1 MVYFDIVITSENRL
15 KGEKK
20 AYLFDD
26 VVRLQFKNEDEY
38 FKFIDNPTL
47 SIDDFNIVKGIT
59 DINFL
64 EKIINLSNLS
74 QKIKES
80 TVMVELF
87 NIKDLP
93 IKLLQTKKK
102 IKLNLIALDYKDTV
116 NLLKSPYMHENVF
129 FYDKFNEGMMLSL
142 KDMIN
147 VYDELLRYA
156 KIPLEN
162 NYSPAE
168 SFYYIYN
175 LLKQRIY
182 TEEGKDEKETKSRG
196 LKEVLYGDKIVCVG
210 YSNLFAAISSVL
222 GLCAEVCSWE
232 HIKEDE
238 GHASNVIYL
247 NDPKYNICGI
257 YGVDV
262 TWDSKENEKDTEFEN
277 NIENF
282 LLPMPLE
289 EKVKKSIDY
298 KPTLGCSY
306 YRFFISKINYIKY
319 PFIPN
324 NKKLAYKK
332 ANIIYKNLGLPQVT
346 ENTSLDDIEKDLLN
360 LGNKPIPTNTLKNII
375 MNVTPKSAE
384 DLEKTIKSSRYYI
397 IETKRKEILL
407 QRIFGNKRS

>member
-1 MVYFDIVITSENRL
+1 MVYFDIVITTENKL
-15 KGEKK
+15 DGEKK

-26 VVRLQFKNEDEY
+26 VVRIEFKNEDEY
-38 FKFIDNPTL
+38 LKFMENPVLTM
-47 SIDDFNIVKGIT
+47 DDFNIIEGVT
-59 DINFL
+59 DTKFL
-64 EKIINLSNLS
+64 DYALKLPDLSKS
-74 QKIKES
+74 IKES
-80 TVMVELF
+80 TIMVEMY
-87 NIKDLP
+87 NIKELP

-102 IKLNLIALDYKDTV
+102 IKLNLIALNYKDTV
-116 NLLKSPYMHENVF
+116 SVLKSPYMHENVF

-147 VYDELLRYA
+147 VYEELLRYA
-156 KIPLEN
+156 KVPLEN

-182 TEEGKDEKETKSRG
+182 HEEEKDEKETKSRG

-222 GLCAEVCSWE
+222 GLSSEVCSWK
-232 HIKEDE
+232 HIKEED
-238 GHASNVIYL
+238 GHASNVVYL
-247 NDPKYNICGI
+247 NDSKYNICGV

-277 NIENF
+277 KIENF

-289 EKVKKSIDY
+289 EAVKKSIDY
-298 KPTLGCSY
+298 KPTIGCSY
-306 YRFFISKINYIKY
+306 YRFFISKIIYAKY

-324 NKKLAYKK
+324 NDKMAYKK

-346 ENTSLDDIEKDLLN
+346 ENTSLEDIETNLLS
-360 LGNKPIPTNTLKNII
+360 LGNKPIPIKTLKRII
-375 MNVTPKSAE
+375 MNVTPKSDK
-384 DLEKTIKSSRYYI
+384 DLEKTIKSSRYYA
-397 IETKRKEILL
+397 IEKKKTELLL
-407 QRIFGNKRS
+407 QRIFGNKKS

>member
-1 MVYFDIVITSENRL
+1 MASIDIVITKENRL
-15 KGEKK
+15 DGEKK
-20 AYLFDD
+20 AYLIDD
-26 VVRLQFKNEDEY
+26 VVRLEFKNEDEY
-38 FKFIDNPTL
+38 FKFIENPILTM
-47 SIDDFNIVKGIT
+47 DDFNIIEGIT
-59 DINFL
+59 DTKLL
-64 EKIINLSNLS
+64 EKILKLPNLSE
-74 QKIKES
+74 KIRES
-80 TVMVELF
+80 SVMVEMF

-93 IKLLQTKKK
+93 INLLQTKKK

-116 NLLKSPYMHENVF
+116 LVIKSPYMHENVF

-147 VYDELLRYA
+147 VYEELLRYA
-156 KIPLEN
+156 KVPLEN

-182 TEEGKDEKETKSRG
+182 HEEGKDEKETKSRG

-222 GLCAEVCSWE
+222 GLSAEVCSWE
-232 HIKEDE
+232 HIKEEE
-238 GHASNVIYL
+238 GHASNVVYL
-247 NDPKYNICGI
+247 NDSKYNICGV

-289 EKVKKSIDY
+289 EAVKKSIDY
-298 KPTLGCSY
+298 KPTIGCSY
-306 YRFFISKINYIKY
+306 YRFFISKINYAKY

-324 NKKLAYKK
+324 NDKMAYKK
-332 ANIIYKNLGLPQVT
+332 ANIIYKSLVLPKVT
-346 ENTSLDDIEKDLLN
+346 EDTSLDDIEKDLLS
-360 LGNKPIPTNTLKNII
+360 LGNKPIPTNTLKTII
-375 MNVTPKSAE
+375 MNVTPKSDK
-384 DLEKTIKSSRYYI
+384 DLEKTIKSSRYYK
-397 IETKRKEILL
+397 IEKKKTELLL
-407 QRIFGNKRS
+407 QRIFGTKRS